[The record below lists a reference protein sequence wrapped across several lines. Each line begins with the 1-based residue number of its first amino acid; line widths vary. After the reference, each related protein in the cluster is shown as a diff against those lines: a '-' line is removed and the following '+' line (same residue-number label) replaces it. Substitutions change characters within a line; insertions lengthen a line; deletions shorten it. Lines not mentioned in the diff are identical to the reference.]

1 MPRQLFSYA
10 NQDENIEEISVYIM
24 FNTIILSR

>member
-1 MPRQLFSYA
+1 MPGQLFSYA

-24 FNTIILSR
+24 FNTNIL